1 MILIR
6 QLFSS
11 FATQN
16 TTSEQENQC
25 KNMRFEFRFLETH
38 HSTIP
43 LFHHSNWGKAP
54 KFRSQGNILQFLSAV
69 TSKKICNRSVKIVM
83 IGHRT
88 ELFNVSEILSR
99 QGGKIMDIY

>member
-6 QLFSS
+6 QQFSS

-25 KNMRFEFRFLETH
+25 KKMHYEFRFLETH

-43 LFHHSNWGKAP
+43 LFHHSNWGETP
-54 KFRSQGNILQFLSAV
+54 KFSTEETIMEPYSLFFSISLDTKNNIF
-69 TSKKICNRSVKIVM
+69 
-83 IGHRT
+83 
-88 ELFNVSEILSR
+88 
-99 QGGKIMDIY
+99 

>member
-1 MILIR
+1 MLSQHYFMILIR
-6 QLFSS
+6 QLFSA

-25 KNMRFEFRFLETH
+25 KIMRFEFRFLETH

-54 KFRSQGNILQFLSAV
+54 KFKSIRCVYITNL
-69 TSKKICNRSVKIVM
+69 
-83 IGHRT
+83 
-88 ELFNVSEILSR
+88 EENVSGIGAVVKTALF
-99 QGGKIMDIY
+99 GL